1 MDYNKG
7 VDLLL
12 FFSNRHEVVVLL
24 GRKKKKQRKE
34 RSSKNATLYHTLLHF
49 IKLNNIKM
57 LQGNKNTCCT
67 LKGQMR
73 T

>member
-1 MDYNKG
+1 MDYNKR

-24 GRKKKKQRKE
+24 GRKKIKKE

-57 LQGNKNTCCT
+57 FQGNKNTCCT
-67 LKGQMR
+67 LKGQIC

>member
-1 MDYNKG
+1 MDYNER

-12 FFSNRHEVVVLL
+12 FFFSNRHEVVVLL
-24 GRKKKKQRKE
+24 GRKKKKE

-67 LKGQMR
+67 LKGQMC